1 MAISSKDL
9 LDQVQQEFEAIIKRV
24 QQMHSLPDELLVHKP
39 SAEKWSAVECIEH
52 LNLTHDVYL
61 PNMQQAIQKA
71 KHYNWLARPTFKP
84 GFLGEKM
91 AKGMRPS
98 DEGEM
103 GMRLK
108 TAKKIAPVIAEIDI
122 ETVFAKFYEQH
133 QALLQA
139 AEEAR
144 SVDLQKAR
152 VTSLFGPIVR
162 FRLGDA
168 FRIIA
173 AHDARHLL
181 QAERA
186 IESGKGAI
194 AG

>member
-1 MAISSKDL
+1 MAISSKSL
-9 LDQVQQEFEAIIKRV
+9 LDNVEQEFRAIIERA
-24 QQMHSLPDELLVHKP
+24 QQMHSLPGELLSHKP
-39 SAEKWSAVECIEH
+39 SPGKWSAIECIEH
-52 LNLTHDVYL
+52 LNLTHDFYL
-61 PNMQQAIQKA
+61 SNVQSAIKKA
-71 KHYNWLARPTFKP
+71 RHRNWLARPTFKP

-98 DEGEM
+98 EEGEM

-108 TAKKIAPVIAEIDI
+108 TAKKLTPATAKNDI
-122 ETVFAKFYEQH
+122 ERVFAKFYDQH
-133 QALLQA
+133 EALLKA

-168 FRIIA
+168 FRIIT

-186 IESGKGAI
+186 IESGK
-194 AG
+194 